1 MEIRQLRKHVEC
13 GIYNFDVVVNR
24 DIAVRALEEYPDL
37 SEYVFTKAKENAKKK
52 VGDKPV
58 DEVDMIIESIKTKS
72 TSQLWAQDKELEECV
87 KFAFPLM
94 LKAAGNDELNADE
107 IIEYIY
113 DNGVADDFN
122 AGMYEFILLG
132 FTQRGVTKKK
142 VNFSMK

>member
-24 DIAVRALEEYPDL
+24 DIAIRALEEYPKL
-37 SEYVFTKAKENAKKK
+37 SEYVFTKAKENAKKNTN
-52 VGDKPV
+52 KPV
-58 DEVDMIIESIKTKS
+58 DEVDILIENIKSKS
-72 TSQLWAQDKELEECV
+72 TSQLYEQDKELEECI

-94 LKAAGNDELNADE
+94 LKAAGNDDLDANE

-132 FTQRGVTKKK
+132 FTQREVTKKK